1 MAGVGRAGG
10 RRLIRTALAVVLAAL
25 AGLGAPASVVLAR
38 ADALVSD
45 TEEFVATYAPVAGS
59 APVQQLLVRDLS
71 SAIVRQLGMGEG
83 GVAQTIVERVVA
95 EAAGTEAFA
104 QATTT
109 GLRLA
114 HAELLALLSG
124 EPGRVEVA
132 DGVVRL
138 RFAPFVDALTT
149 RLGEAGVPFLDRLPE
164 VTGGVPLLEVD
175 PALVPALQ
183 AGYRLLGAAATWLP
197 WLTVALLCAAVAVW
211 PGVRTALVGAGAC
224 LAGGVL
230 TVWMVSA
237 SVASGVLGRL
247 GEGLAGVAGE
257 LARVTVSPLLS
268 PLLALAVAG
277 AVVAGVAWL
286 SLPAR
291 D

>member
-1 MAGVGRAGG
+1 MAGAGRAGG
-10 RRLIRTALAVVLAAL
+10 RGLIRTVLAVVLAGL

-38 ADALVSD
+38 THALVSD
-45 TEEFVATYAPVAGS
+45 TDLFVATYAPVARS
-59 APVQQLLVRDLS
+59 TPVQQLLTRGLS
-71 SAIVRQLGMGEG
+71 NAIAGQLGVGEAG
-83 GVAQTIVERVVA
+83 FARAIVERVVA
-95 EAAGTEAFA
+95 EAAGTELFA
-104 QATTT
+104 EATTT

-114 HAELLALLSG
+114 HGELVALLSG
-124 EPGRVEVA
+124 EPGRMDVA

-175 PALVPALQ
+175 PALLPALQ
-183 AGYRLLGAAATWLP
+183 AGHRVLGVSATWLP
-197 WLTVALLCAAVAVW
+197 WLVITLLCAAVAVW

-230 TVWMVSA
+230 AVWVVSA
-237 SVASGVLGRL
+237 TAASALLGRL
-247 GEGLAGVAGE
+247 GAGLAGVAGE
-257 LARVTVSPLLS
+257 VARVTVAPVLS
-268 PLLALAVAG
+268 PLLAIAVAG